1 VQFHSQ
7 GSGCTAGAPWSPSA
21 CSLMVGKPIH
31 AVFGVLDNCGV
42 GPCSLLLN
50 TALWVDPRSNGLAP
64 SEAEAEAAPQW

>member
-1 VQFHSQ
+1 
-7 GSGCTAGAPWSPSA
+7 
-21 CSLMVGKPIH
+21 MVGKPIH